1 MAKFTSV
8 SKLTSKSQTTIP
20 LPVRKA
26 LGLTA
31 GDRISFTV
39 LPGGR
44 VEITKEVSLAA
55 DDNVVAA
62 YLEFLERDM
71 VKNPAKL
78 AVLERD
84 PAIDQLLAGVDVSEL
99 IEEATSE

>member
-26 LGLTA
+26 LGLAA
-31 GDRISFTV
+31 GDRIAFTV

-44 VEITKEVSLAA
+44 VEISKETSVAA
-55 DDNVVAA
+55 DDSVVAA

-78 AVLERD
+78 AVLQRD
-84 PAIDQLLAGVDVSEL
+84 AAVDELLAGVETDDL
-99 IEEATSE
+99 LQEAKP

>member
-1 MAKFTSV
+1 MTKFTSV

-26 LGLTA
+26 LGLAA
-31 GDRISFTV
+31 GDRITFTV

-44 VEITKEVSLAA
+44 VELSKETSVVA

-71 VKNPAKL
+71 LQNPAKL
-78 AVLERD
+78 AVLKRD
-84 PAIDQLLAGVDVSEL
+84 PAIDELLAGVEVSEL
-99 IEEATSE
+99 IEEASAE